1 MGKSISRRVGA
12 QGLEPV
18 SLSELIHQSIR
29 AVIEAA
35 VHEELQAALG
45 TGPYERSAVRRSY
58 RIALAAMI
66 RTAVVA
72 IVLAVVLVGA
82 THAQPTPK
90 LPVIGILATGQLRT
104 GPPYPALERALRELG
119 LVDGQNVRIEFRM
132 AEGRIERLPSLAL
145 ELVRSNVDVIVAG
158 GTFPSLA
165 AARHASS
172 VVPIVMIAVDY
183 DPVATRVV
191 SSLNRPGGNIT
202 GVFVQQIELTAK
214 RMEFLKE
221 IVPKGRQVAIL
232 SDPFTLDQLKMAE
245 SAARTFGLRLQ
256 PIQFQTPPYDYAAAF
271 ARVKQERSSAAIVTV
286 GPVFFRDRARIVEIA
301 GKQRI
306 PTMFPLPEFA
316 DAGGLI
322 AYGANLDAT
331 FASAAPYIEKIL
343 KGLKP
348 ADLPIEQP
356 KSFELVVNMKT
367 ANALGLT
374 IPQAVLLRANRIIE

>member
-1 MGKSISRRVGA
+1 MIVI
-12 QGLEPV
+12 QPV
-18 SLSELIHQSIR
+18 L
-29 AVIEAA
+29 A
-35 VHEELQAALG
+35 
-45 TGPYERSAVRRSY
+45 
-58 RIALAAMI
+58 AAMI
-66 RTAVVA
+66 RTTVVA
-72 IVLAVVLVGA
+72 VALAVLVVEA
-82 THAQPTPK
+82 DHAQPAPT

-132 AEGRIERLPSLAL
+132 AEGRIERLPALAL

-158 GTFPSLA
+158 GTFPSLE

-183 DPVATRVV
+183 DPVATGVV

-221 IVPKGRQVAIL
+221 IAPKARRIAIL
-232 SDPFTLDQLKMAE
+232 SDPFTVDQLKMAE
-245 SAARTFGLRLQ
+245 STARTFGLRLQ
-256 PIQFQTPPYDYAAAF
+256 PIQFRTPPYDYAAAF
-271 ARVKQERSSAAIVTV
+271 ASVKQERSGAALVTV

-301 GKQRI
+301 GLQRI

-322 AYGANLDAT
+322 AYGANLRRDVRKCCPLCREDPKGREAGR
-331 FASAAPYIEKIL
+331 SPNRAAEIL
-343 KGLKP
+343 
-348 ADLPIEQP
+348 
-356 KSFELVVNMKT
+356 
-367 ANALGLT
+367 
-374 IPQAVLLRANRIIE
+374 